1 MRVTSGG
8 SSPSSRPHAQS
19 VVQRMAARDLVA
31 EHQLLLDASK
41 EAQRHRAT
49 NYKHVFKNKVA
60 RSSKLYRSGLRDQ
73 QKDMGPLGRRA
84 HDLPGAT

>member
-1 MRVTSGG
+1 
-8 SSPSSRPHAQS
+8 
-19 VVQRMAARDLVA
+19 MAARDLVA

-84 HDLPGAT
+84 RHLPGAILLDRSNVASGNFSPLQQTFS